1 MLPGAVLD
9 DVVDVIRE
17 ASEGL
22 RRRIV
27 EGRVTQE
34 PDMTSRVVQEI
45 EVRSASV
52 PGVTIEFTVIDGL
65 GPGAAENTIG
75 ADVLGVVRIEVEGR
89 RQSKGFLAQSKRDG
103 QDGLH
108 LDPAPPEDE
117 GGAYSHWLWRGD
129 EVRLERSGTIH
140 ITKPSA
146 RLAEQCENMLRL
158 TPASFV
164 FVYSPDQ
171 IAVVSATAV
180 KAHRSAPPRTKKFKP
195 LGTKQLDDFFV
206 HVLDCFIG
214 DESLSAASTEEL
226 RQLALTQRA
235 STAWLLRVRDEQ
247 TDDEDGAGGAAR

>member
-9 DVVDVIRE
+9 EVVDVIRE

-22 RRRIV
+22 RRRITD
-27 EGRVTQE
+27 GRVTQE

-45 EVRSASV
+45 EVRSDRV

-108 LDPAPPEDE
+108 LAPAPPEDE
-117 GGAYSHWLWRGD
+117 GGDYSHWLWRGD
-129 EVRLERSGTIH
+129 EIHLERSGVVH

-146 RLAEQCENMLRL
+146 RLTEQCENMLRL

-164 FVYSPDQ
+164 MVYSQEQ

-180 KAHRSAPPRTKKFKP
+180 KAHQSAPPHTKKLKP
-195 LGTKQLDDFFV
+195 LGTKHLDDFFV
-206 HVLDCFIG
+206 HVMDCFIG
-214 DESLSAASTEEL
+214 DESLSASSQEEL
-226 RQLALTQRA
+226 RQLALAQRA
-235 STAWLLRVRDEQ
+235 STAWLLKVRDERN
-247 TDDEDGAGGAAR
+247 DEDEVTE